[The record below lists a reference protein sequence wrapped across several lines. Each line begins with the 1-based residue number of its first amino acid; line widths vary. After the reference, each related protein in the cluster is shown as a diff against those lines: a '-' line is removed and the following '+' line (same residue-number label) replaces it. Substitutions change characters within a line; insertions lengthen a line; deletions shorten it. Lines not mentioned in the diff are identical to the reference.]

1 MTKTYTEFTAEHEG
15 KFFWEC
21 DAGRDDDNRPMVDV
35 LVYSSEEDM
44 EEDDDNSLAIGRAL
58 VIDDRAENV
67 VEVRQVS
74 ATDFVY
80 GERGTIDAHGVLV
93 GAFQNGKVVA

>member
-1 MTKTYTEFTAEHEG
+1 MNGLNLNQAKANAYQYSRMLFALTGAE
-15 KFFWEC
+15 K
-21 DAGRDDDNRPMVDV
+21 
-35 LVYSSEEDM
+35 
-44 EEDDDNSLAIGRAL
+44 
-58 VIDDRAENV
+58 V
-67 VEVRQVS
+67 VEFRQVS